1 MNNVWS
7 LSWAEGGLLFVW
19 CDRSV
24 CRQKV
29 HEVDDPDV
37 PEPSEKVDG
46 SRALQPLRRIVTRGP
61 P

>member
-24 CRQKV
+24 CRQKA

-37 PEPSEKVDG
+37 PTCKPSEKVDG
-46 SRALQPLRRIVTRGP
+46 SRALQPLR
-61 P
+61 